1 MDLRVKELCKERGML
16 MENLAQI
23 LGVTRITLTR
33 NINGNPTMETLQKIA
48 SALNVQVWELFTAS
62 TTGEINGFVEYRG
75 TIYKIQER
83 GFAAAQRPCKQV
95 NTPRGILPGL
105 FLSKIYHDN
114 GTFKRSYRLFI

>member
-16 MENLAQI
+16 MEDLAQI

-48 SALNVQVWELFTAS
+48 TALDVQVWELFTAS

-75 TIYKIQER
+75 TIYKIQSREDL
-83 GFAAAQRPCKQV
+83 QQLNDLV
-95 NTPRGILPGL
+95 N
-105 FLSKIYHDN
+105 K
-114 GTFKRSYRLFI
+114 

>member
-1 MDLRVKELCKERGML
+1 

-75 TIYKIQER
+75 TIYKNTIER

-95 NTPRGILPGL
+95 KHTPGDSPRAIS
-105 FLSKIYHDN
+105 F
-114 GTFKRSYRLFI
+114 

>member
-75 TIYKIQER
+75 TIYKIQSREDL
-83 GFAAAQRPCKQV
+83 QQLNDLV
-95 NTPRGILPGL
+95 N
-105 FLSKIYHDN
+105 K
-114 GTFKRSYRLFI
+114 

>member
-75 TIYKIQER
+75 TIYKIQSR
-83 GFAAAQRPCKQV
+83 
-95 NTPRGILPGL
+95 
-105 FLSKIYHDN
+105 
-114 GTFKRSYRLFI
+114 

>member
-75 TIYKIQER
+75 TIYKIQSREDL
-83 GFAAAQRPCKQV
+83 QQLNDIV
-95 NTPRGILPGL
+95 N
-105 FLSKIYHDN
+105 K
-114 GTFKRSYRLFI
+114 